1 MRQAS
6 LYDVSGEPDYPA
18 KILTA
23 ENHQDF
29 P

>member
-6 LYDVSGEPDYPA
+6 LYDVSGEPEYPA